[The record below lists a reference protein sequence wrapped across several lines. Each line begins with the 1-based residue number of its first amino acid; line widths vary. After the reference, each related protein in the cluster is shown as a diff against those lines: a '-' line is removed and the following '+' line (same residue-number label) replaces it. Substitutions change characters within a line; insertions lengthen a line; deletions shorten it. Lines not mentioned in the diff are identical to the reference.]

1 MPTAFKSGTRSATRA
16 NSRCCSRPWS
26 LPGPRSRQRPNPFAQ
41 LAAALRAMIRFHEAH
56 PDWFP
61 TIKVKQQ
68 PLAPEWE
75 AAIRR
80 AYHPTAP
87 EAGHGSPA
95 AKTSSS

>member
-1 MPTAFKSGTRSATRA
+1 
-16 NSRCCSRPWS
+16 
-26 LPGPRSRQRPNPFAQ
+26 
-41 LAAALRAMIRFHEAH
+41 MIRFHEAH

-80 AYHPTAP
+80 AYHPAAP
-87 EAGHGSPA
+87 DAGHSSPGTMPPSA
-95 AKTSSS
+95 

>member
-1 MPTAFKSGTRSATRA
+1 
-16 NSRCCSRPWS
+16 
-26 LPGPRSRQRPNPFAQ
+26 
-41 LAAALRAMIRFHEAH
+41 MIRFHEAH

-61 TIKVKQQ
+61 TIEVKQQ